1 MKIIEKIIEIYKRSE
16 LSISKFAKIIGKDR
30 RTVTTWIDRAV
41 DKKPNDEV
49 LENITTFFRYS
60 SSIWNE
66 NCQSDEF
73 YELISKVPKE
83 EIKIIDEGYL
93 GGLKYILEHEDQ
105 ERFVIH
111 SQFPGSMYRDTTVPR
126 VYRTKNSSEIEKL
139 KKVRIAKMLHYS
151 FQTTEWYSIKSLLD
165 FCFSPIGNF
174 YTKEQKI
181 QILTLMYET
190 FDNNYN
196 KKIYLFDSFS
206 RKIYGLD
213 TAYTSIDIK
222 RGVMFF
228 KAPLESVFIEISNKK
243 LIEKIHKY
251 FTFGKEAPTH
261 VNPNEVMN
269 IFEIL
274 KEAIQFDK
282 TLEESYEEINK
293 KTLYGELF
301 KNNISISLHKKLS
314 RPREGQKIR

>member
-1 MKIIEKIIEIYKRSE
+1 MKTIEKIIKIYKRSE

-30 RTVTTWIDRAV
+30 RTVTAWIDRVV

-73 YELISKVPKE
+73 YELISKIPKE

-93 GGLKYILEHEDQ
+93 GGLKYILEHEDK
-105 ERFVIH
+105 ERFVIQ
-111 SQFPGSMYRDTTVPR
+111 SQFPGSMYRDTTVPK
-126 VYRTKNSSEIEKL
+126 VYRTKNSSEIEKF
-139 KKVRIAKMLHYS
+139 KKERITKMLHYS
-151 FQTTEWYSIKSLLD
+151 FQTTEWYSIKSLLN

-174 YTKEQKI
+174 YTKEQKV
-181 QILTLMYET
+181 QILTLMHEI
-190 FDNNYN
+190 FDDNYN

-213 TAYTSIDIK
+213 TAYSSIDIK

-243 LIEKIHKY
+243 IIERIHKY

-261 VNPNEVMN
+261 VNPNEATQ
-269 IFEIL
+269 ILEIL
-274 KEAIQFDK
+274 KEAIRFDK
-282 TLEESYEEINK
+282 TLEESYEDINN
-293 KTLYGELF
+293 KTFYGELF
-301 KNNISISLHKKLS
+301 KNNISLSLHERLS
-314 RPREGQKIR
+314 TPREGQKIR

>member
-1 MKIIEKIIEIYKRSE
+1 
-16 LSISKFAKIIGKDR
+16 
-30 RTVTTWIDRAV
+30 
-41 DKKPNDEV
+41 
-49 LENITTFFRYS
+49 
-60 SSIWNE
+60 
-66 NCQSDEF
+66 
-73 YELISKVPKE
+73 
-83 EIKIIDEGYL
+83 
-93 GGLKYILEHEDQ
+93 
-105 ERFVIH
+105 
-111 SQFPGSMYRDTTVPR
+111 
-126 VYRTKNSSEIEKL
+126 
-139 KKVRIAKMLHYS
+139 
-151 FQTTEWYSIKSLLD
+151 
-165 FCFSPIGNF
+165 
-174 YTKEQKI
+174 
-181 QILTLMYET
+181 
-190 FDNNYN
+190 
-196 KKIYLFDSFS
+196 
-206 RKIYGLD
+206 
-213 TAYTSIDIK
+213 
-222 RGVMFF
+222 MFF

>member
-1 MKIIEKIIEIYKRSE
+1 MKTIEKIIEIYKRSE

-111 SQFPGSMYRDTTVPR
+111 SQFPGSMYRDTTVPM

-228 KAPLESVFIEISNKK
+228 KAPLESVFIEISNTK
-243 LIEKIHKY
+243 LIERIHKY
-251 FTFGKEAPTH
+251 FTFGREAPTH
-261 VNPNEVMN
+261 VNPNKVMK
-269 IFEIL
+269 ILEIL

-282 TLEESYEEINK
+282 TIEESYEEINK

-301 KNNISISLHKKLS
+301 KNNISISLHERLS
-314 RPREGQKIR
+314 TPREGQKIR